1 MADARNSRQ
10 PIPPAVTPRVLL
22 VDPNRV
28 FLRTLERTLH
38 PDKYE
43 IRTVQT
49 VLDALAEISRRE
61 FDLVISETQF
71 SGLTGFD
78 LLRRL
83 RDGSRGRDLAVVL
96 ITSNLST
103 SDSERAREFGVADML
118 LKPVRPQ
125 LVRQRIRKVLEAH
138 GCFETEESLAED
150 PTAEVPPIGGRDV
163 EALAA
168 KQKEAAEASPRIAPR
183 RPTSDGGSIARILT
197 SSVRKK
203 KPSKKIS
210 PLADPRMRE
219 VRVPTFRAA
228 TQHILQLLSHP
239 DATVRQVA
247 RIVETDPGLSTSVLR
262 IVNSAYYGLK
272 KGVSTVPDACA
283 LLGLRDLGSI
293 CLGASVSEA
302 LLIREDAV
310 SRSCWSHCL
319 ATGYAAGEL
328 GKLLGISRNSDP
340 GVAGILSGIGILA
353 TVASPEIDHQAIA
366 ERVET
371 RHCRWAEAERD
382 LLGFDHAELGGAIAR
397 QWGMPPW
404 IGRVI
409 EGSEDPARV
418 GRPDE
423 WVVALGSFAVQWKRR
438 GSFPRHPD
446 PVASIEDLARCRPK
460 LWERVAPR
468 LDAIVTAAWEQ
479 PDPAGVLEEG

>member
-1 MADARNSRQ
+1 MADARNVRQ
-10 PIPPAVTPRVLL
+10 PIPPAHAPRVLL
-22 VDPNRV
+22 VDSNRV

-43 IRTVQT
+43 IRTVQS

-61 FDLVISETQF
+61 FDLVISEIQF

-78 LLRRL
+78 FLRRL
-83 RDGSRGRDLAVVL
+83 REGTRGRDLPVVL
-96 ITSNLST
+96 ITSNPSNA
-103 SDSERAREFGVADML
+103 DAERAREFGVVDML
-118 LKPVRPQ
+118 MKPVRPQ
-125 LVRQRIRKVLEAH
+125 LVRQRIRKVLEAQ
-138 GCFETEESLAED
+138 GCFDDPESVADD
-150 PTAEVPPIGGRDV
+150 PNADVP
-163 EALAA
+163 ALGESDENDATKREGAA
-168 KQKEAAEASPRIAPR
+168 GSSARIAAR
-183 RPTSDGGSIARILT
+183 RQAADGGSIARILT
-197 SSVRKK
+197 SSVRRK
-203 KPSKKIS
+203 KPTKKAS

-228 TQHILQLLSHP
+228 TQQILQLLSHP
-239 DATVRQVA
+239 DATVKQVA

-262 IVNSAYYGLK
+262 VVNSAYYGLK

-293 CLGASVSEA
+293 CLGASISEA
-302 LLIREDAV
+302 LLMRDDAV

-328 GKLLGISRNSDP
+328 GKLLGISRSSDP
-340 GVAGILSGIGILA
+340 AVAGILSGIGILA
-353 TVASPEIDHQAIA
+353 TVASPEIDHEAIA
-366 ERVET
+366 RRVET
-371 RHCRWAEAERD
+371 RGCRWAEAERD
-382 LLGFDHAELGGAIAR
+382 LIGFDHAELGGAIAR

-423 WVVALGSFAVQWKRR
+423 WVVALGSFSVQWKRR

-446 PVASIEDLARCRPK
+446 PVASIEELARCRPK

-479 PDPAGVLEEG
+479 PDPAGVLNEVV